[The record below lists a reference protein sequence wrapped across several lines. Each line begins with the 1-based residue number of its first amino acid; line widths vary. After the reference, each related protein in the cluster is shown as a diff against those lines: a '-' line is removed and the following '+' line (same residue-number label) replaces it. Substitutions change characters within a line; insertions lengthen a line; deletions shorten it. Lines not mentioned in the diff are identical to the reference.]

1 MMTENSESYTQSSTE
16 PSQSSTITNLPTEGM
31 DIEKY
36 RETKEGRTLVAW
48 VKSEHTKARMARKQK
63 ETQWFSN
70 MSMFYGQHWL
80 EKTKSNLPLGY
91 ADKFHTPTK
100 PYYHERKTINR
111 IRSYVRWEMSKML
124 SSFPTAQ
131 AIPSSSEDQDQRAAF
146 AAEQA
151 WTSISEAKKLR
162 QHLSRT
168 MWWTIVTGNGFLK
181 THWDPYCKDKLSG
194 GMGDIKYGTVTPFH
208 LFVPDMREQEIED
221 QPFVINAYTKTVEW
235 AEYYFSKE
243 LNGIKLAAST
253 SSANTIIEG
262 AELNL
267 QATNEPDSVI
277 VYETW
282 VKPGAHKLLPE
293 GGVIISIDDIL
304 ISCYKDGFP
313 YGHGMYPFTKFEHIP
328 TATFYA
334 DSPIVDLTQ
343 LQREYNGLR
352 SEISEAGK
360 RMAKPQLLAT
370 MGSIVPSKVTNE
382 PGLIIQYKP
391 GMPPPQPL
399 PMAPLPQY
407 YLDQQD
413 RILNDWIDIS
423 GEREV
428 SRGSTPPGVT
438 SGTAISYLQ
447 EASNQYLTPQYQSI
461 EAGVEKVATQT
472 IELFVQYV
480 DLPRKIRTIG
490 ADGAFDTMLLQG
502 SDIASGTDIRIEP
515 GSSYAKSKAAQE
527 ARVMDMFA
535 VGIIDQPAA
544 SRMLEIG
551 GVQKIMDTMKVA
563 ESKAQRENIK
573 MKMLKPEQLEEAKQE
588 AIEQIMQQLEQEAQ
602 QNPGIMESPE
612 IQQMM
617 QQLPDMPAPLIIT
630 VDDFDVHEV
639 HIDTHNKFR
648 MSQEYEILPEELKQQ
663 FIEHVGQHEAIL
675 QQKQMQ
681 QFLQAI
687 PGDGTQD
694 GGAPGST
701 GNMEVQI
708 GGPQQGAGAM
718 MAPNGAVPDMA
729 PEPPQGV

>member
-253 SSANTIIEG
+253 SSANTILEG

-588 AIEQIMQQLEQEAQ
+588 AIDQIMQQLEQEAQ